1 MCPTSGSFC
10 FVFYTLNRVRSGIG
24 DIEEK
29 KPPTACML
37 RMPGFPSAFEE
48 TSRFSHPI
56 WFFLQNIVVSFR
68 HEYTSR
74 CVKP

>member
-1 MCPTSGSFC
+1 MCPTSGNFC

-24 DIEEK
+24 DIEGK

-48 TSRFSHPI
+48 TIGFCHP
-56 WFFLQNIVVSFR
+56 NYRSSTVVGN
-68 HEYTSR
+68 
-74 CVKP
+74 

>member
-1 MCPTSGSFC
+1 MCPTSGNFC

-24 DIEEK
+24 DIEGK

-48 TSRFSHPI
+48 TNVSSPDKASVGFCHP
-56 WFFLQNIVVSFR
+56 NYRSSTVVGN
-68 HEYTSR
+68 
-74 CVKP
+74 